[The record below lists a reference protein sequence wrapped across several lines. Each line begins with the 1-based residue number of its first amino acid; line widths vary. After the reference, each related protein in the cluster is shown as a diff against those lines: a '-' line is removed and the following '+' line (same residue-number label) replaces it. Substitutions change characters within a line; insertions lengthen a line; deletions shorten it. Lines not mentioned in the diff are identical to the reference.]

1 MTSYNVTGEFA
12 AGSAGSVIFRRKV
25 WLNDNGAL
33 VPPADVTATL
43 AGSPPGFV
51 QSLRATNETGVSPE
65 DWSYEVIVRIT
76 GQDDLVGS
84 MFLTANADLVDVF
97 QYVAV
102 DTGEFYATKGEL
114 SAFEAEVASG
124 SASQAA
130 LDAEEAARVAADSA
144 LDTRLDAEEA
154 ATTSFDSRLDAEEAL
169 SITFDTRL
177 DTAEADI
184 NTEETAR
191 AAADTALDG
200 RLDTE
205 EAATV
210 AHDGRLDALEAL
222 PELPTPV
229 GESDGDVLTIDT
241 DAWIVAPPTGGG
253 GNVVNTDS
261 DPGTTIYVGTVEPTD
276 PPYALEV
283 GDLWIDTT
291 PA

>member
-1 MTSYNVTGEFA
+1 VTSYNVTAEFG
-12 AGSAGSVIFRRKV
+12 AGSAGSVTFRRKV

-33 VPPADVTATL
+33 IPPADVTATL

-65 DWSYEVIVRIT
+65 DWSYEVIVSLT
-76 GQDDLVGS
+76 GHDDLVGS
-84 MFLTANADLVDVF
+84 MFLTAHADLVDVF

-130 LDAEEAARVAADSA
+130 LDAEESARISADSGLSASISAETTARAAADTTIAGTVTTEAASRASADSA

-154 ATTSFDSRLDAEEAL
+154 AT
-169 SITFDTRL
+169 I
-177 DTAEADI
+177 
-184 NTEETAR
+184 
-191 AAADTALDG
+191 
-200 RLDTE
+200 
-205 EAATV
+205 
-210 AHDGRLDALEAL
+210 AHDGRLDALELL
-222 PELPTPV
+222 PELPDPD
-229 GESDGDVLTIDT
+229 GETDGDVLTIDT
-241 DAWIVAPPTGGG
+241 DGWIVAPPAGGG
-253 GNVVNTDS
+253 TGRVINSDS
-261 DPGTTIYVGTVEPTD
+261 DPGDTIYIGITEPTD
-276 PPYALEV
+276 PPFDLEV